1 RVAADD
7 DAPPLGENPEIA
19 GKIFPLEPRDPVS
32 AVYVELPIVSLAQC
46 RVTRIGIAHR
56 FTSFD
61 VGARCACG
69 RKIIEHASTADLM
82 IVDAPMRI
90 RVSALRGP

>member
-1 RVAADD
+1 M
-7 DAPPLGENPEIA
+7 
-19 GKIFPLEPRDPVS
+19 
-32 AVYVELPIVSLAQC
+32 SLAHC

-69 RKIIEHASTADLM
+69 RKIIEHAVPAALM
-82 IVDAPMRI
+82 IVDAPRQTPPQLLAP
-90 RVSALRGP
+90 RALARASWN